1 MLKTIL
7 IILVVGAV
15 GAGAAVVYG
24 PALAKNVVPQ
34 FFLARAAANTAAEFS
49 PALEAIQ
56 ALTPHVLSQ
65 PLRHEL
71 TLNLNNISG
80 QGLTI
85 HPALLSALPVI
96 SLRSDTR
103 FNNSRDAALVNLSLL
118 MAATEIAEADIFL
131 DRNQMIINLP
141 QLFDYGISLDPRRL
155 GTEIMQSPLGI
166 ALPEGLIDDER
177 FYRLYNDFIIALRAN
192 RGTADFSR
200 FILSLPALALTTS
213 IDYIGRE
220 SLPQIMVHGMIL
232 EGFDREQPQVDVFHM
247 NIPTQEAASSL
258 TFLLEALGF
267 ADHLTVTSI
276 NENTVVFVGDNRIA
290 GLDITFSALD
300 ILGAAH
306 NHHLQMRFYD
316 TGELLFNLTS
326 SDAGGVIQTTW
337 GRVHAGR
344 VAGNQAIDFFLSVH
358 TDYMGNN
365 INLRTEGNIRLFP
378 DDWRIEADVRGAV
391 NTDTMDVNLNT
402 RNTISANHEPI
413 GFSAENTR
421 PLTSLSL
428 FDLLGIYARLQDTPL
443 GGFLGN

>member
-1 MLKTIL
+1 MLRTIL
-7 IILVVGAV
+7 IILAVGAV

-24 PALAKNVVPQ
+24 PTLAKNVVPQ
-34 FFLARAAANTAAEFS
+34 FFLARAASNTAAEFA

-56 ALTPHVLSQ
+56 VLAPNVQSQ

-71 TLNLNNISG
+71 TLSLNNISG

-85 HPALLSALPVI
+85 HPSLLSALPII

-131 DRNQMIINLP
+131 DRSQLVVSLP
-141 QLFDYGISLDPRRL
+141 QFLDYGISIDPRSL

-166 ALPEGLIDDER
+166 AFPEGLIDDER

-247 NIPTQEAASSL
+247 NIPTQEATSSL
-258 TFLLEALGF
+258 TSLLEALGF

-276 NENTVVFVGDNRIA
+276 SENTTVFVGDNRIA
-290 GLDITFSALD
+290 GLDIAFSALD
-300 ILGAAH
+300 IHGAAH
-306 NHHLQMRFYD
+306 DHHIQIRFYD
-316 TGELLFNLTS
+316 SNF
-326 SDAGGVIQTTW
+326 
-337 GRVHAGR
+337 HK
-344 VAGNQAIDFFLSVH
+344 
-358 TDYMGNN
+358 
-365 INLRTEGNIRLFP
+365 
-378 DDWRIEADVRGAV
+378 
-391 NTDTMDVNLNT
+391 
-402 RNTISANHEPI
+402 
-413 GFSAENTR
+413 
-421 PLTSLSL
+421 
-428 FDLLGIYARLQDTPL
+428 
-443 GGFLGN
+443 